1 MKTRTKNE
9 SRRRGFTL
17 VELLVVI
24 SIIVVLS
31 GLATPVA
38 VRALNHADQVTGIN
52 NARNIKGALDL
63 FASDFD
69 GSYPSD
75 QTALE
80 LADLNKESDDSA
92 SSPSLQGQW
101 DLEPRNSG
109 RNSDPSKTSDHYF
122 SQLIGRGLDSEELF
136 SMKSFR
142 RDFQLRRSN
151 NDGVFDSGENVWGY
165 TKNLQPTSSGHIPII
180 YDNPVSTG
188 ENPRFS
194 KKTWGGKIIVARLN
208 NSTQMLQIGGQDRH
222 SGRVTEP
229 LHGERVNL
237 FSQEALEEGILVPAN
252 LKKL

>member
-1 MKTRTKNE
+1 MKTRTNNS
-9 SRRRGFTL
+9 SRRSGFTL

-69 GSYPSD
+69 GTYPSD
-75 QTALE
+75 QTAIE
-80 LADLNKESDDSA
+80 LAELNEEVSA
-92 SSPSLQGQW
+92 SSPSGK
-101 DLEPRNSG
+101 LEGKWELKPKRLGSVT
-109 RNSDPSKTSDHYF
+109 DTSKTSDDYF
-122 SQLIGRGLDSEELF
+122 SQLIGRGLDNEQLF
-136 SMKSFR
+136 YMKSFR
-142 RDFQLRRSN
+142 RDFQLTRSN
-151 NDGVFDSGENVWGY
+151 SDGVFDSGENVWGY

-194 KKTWGGKIIVARLN
+194 KKTWNGKIIVARLN
-208 NSTQMLQIGGQDRH
+208 NSTQMLQIGGQDRN
-222 SGRVTEP
+222 SGTVTER

-237 FSQEALEEGILVPAN
+237 FSQEALEEGTLLPAN